1 MIEHRSFATLETGLE
16 NIKKSPSDNGML
28 YMIVVRPF
36 KLERAVPWFCKL
48 SPELGVEGDHW
59 AQGCWKSLPDG
70 RPDPTVQVTIMNSRC
85 LELLA
90 PTKEQWALAGD
101 NLIVDFDLS
110 TENLKPGQKISIG
123 SAMLQIS
130 DVPHNGCIKFRDR
143 FGADALRFISTK
155 EGKEL
160 RLRGIYAQI
169 IKAGEIRVGDRMK
182 KV

>member
-1 MIEHRSFATLETGLE
+1 
-16 NIKKSPSDNGML
+16 
-28 YMIVVRPF
+28 
-36 KLERAVPWFCKL
+36 
-48 SPELGVEGDHW
+48 
-59 AQGCWKSLPDG
+59 
-70 RPDPTVQVTIMNSRC
+70 
-85 LELLA
+85 
-90 PTKEQWALAGD
+90 
-101 NLIVDFDLS
+101 
-110 TENLKPGQKISIG
+110 
-123 SAMLQIS
+123 MLQIS